1 MRNKKIV
8 LFALIGLTLTFI
20 TGIAFYSTMA
30 ELMPVDYVIYAGI
43 GSIVLFSIIA
53 IFKQLRDE
61 KKGLVTEDEL
71 SRKIKQKAAANSF
84 TASIYLWTM
93 ILLFTMDSNIGNEIL
108 LGIGIVGM
116 GLIFIGFWL
125 YHNNKGIESEN
136 PN

>member
-93 ILLFTMDSNIGNEIL
+93 ILLFTMDSNIDNEIL